1 MTAESTLIEMIA
13 LAIRKAVYPNR
24 PFTQNESEL
33 CARSALTALRNE
45 GLMVEKP
52 IVMPLPE
59 HTFSEISGEWFSFNE
74 VVPYKWQHIEAIEVL
89 NGLVLHTAIG
99 GYKDGEVWDYDGNDW
114 NGFNFWRT
122 PPSSQ
127 KE

>member
-45 GLMVEKP
+45 GLMVEWQDISTAPKDGSRVIIFTP
-52 IVMPLPE
+52 NQEIPGGYQYEHLGESYWIAEDNRWAGFNRYINHTHWTPLPKR
-59 HTFSEISGEWFSFNE
+59 SEVN
-74 VVPYKWQHIEAIEVL
+74 A
-89 NGLVLHTAIG
+89 
-99 GYKDGEVWDYDGNDW
+99 D
-114 NGFNFWRT
+114 
-122 PPSSQ
+122 
-127 KE
+127 